1 MCRKRGERCSFLDDP
16 TLESA
21 LTHESATASLSGG
34 SPNDCDGLEDL
45 GQAGVGFDTSTI
57 LPGDLAS
64 DIVQGSLGDHTND
77 HYSQHPADEDAIYGG
92 FTDERIWGSP
102 PPDETQFA
110 STAIGAGLMQFD
122 GIPLANSQVLHQHDF
137 ETPERAAPLPTFEAS
152 SNGANSAHE
161 IGIRFSTEPHDGWAQ
176 SSNLND
182 AAFTIDQRPEFQSAY
197 FGLSG
202 ESDPYLL
209 RHYLY
214 NDADEFPFLRVIYRR
229 TQSGTPFHRD
239 HSSVTEHPRS
249 DENNVPV
256 QFLLTSNEFVQYV
269 YPAFPVIS
277 RSQIVTAFDGHFKSA
292 SPGHAPLPTYL
303 LAAIYASALPFTAY
317 DDILCVSSVYKKPSA
332 QRLWQ
337 IVYDGIQ
344 TTLHTPKLST
354 ISSALLYLHKPRVGV
369 QHVSADTSFAWS
381 MIASVVGLATSLALH
396 LDCSSW
402 SIPPWE
408 KRLRRRLWW
417 MTFSEATWRSL
428 LLGRPAI
435 IAPDQWNVSE
445 LTSLDFEVEEMLLG
459 LGDDTKANDFAEK
472 LRLATHESDEGMISQ
487 RLATL
492 TIIAD
497 NIYRCLY
504 TIRATEKL
512 ADDLAGSIRAIKPLR
527 EELKLWYASLPI
539 YLKTPKID
547 PERVAP
553 AAPSSAACLKFAY
566 LTLEILLYRALLR
579 PLGKIDLE
587 VVSNAVSQ
595 TDDLCSSSDANMTG
609 PELGE
614 SLRNE
619 IELIICAAENCARII
634 STFTVELMSWD
645 FAGFCVQH
653 AKTCKILIDKWRQIL
668 RHQSQSFEDM
678 SLGILRL
685 DAMYW
690 SNMNKIFRINRY
702 VAQVIKDS
710 T

>member
-1 MCRKRGERCSFLDDP
+1 MHHGPNFRTHADYTQRPATPAISFKEDRPCMLCRARKTSCRRAGKDTSCITCRKRGERCSFLDDP
-16 TLESA
+16 THESA

-34 SPNDCDGLEDL
+34 SPNDCDGLDDL
-45 GQAGVGFDTSTI
+45 GQTGVGFDTSTI

-77 HYSQHPADEDAIYGG
+77 HYSQHPADEDAMYGG

-161 IGIRFSTEPHDGWAQ
+161 IGIRFSTEPHDGCAQ

-209 RHYLY
+209 RHYL
-214 NDADEFPFLRVIYRR
+214 
-229 TQSGTPFHRD
+229 
-239 HSSVTEHPRS
+239 
-249 DENNVPV
+249 
-256 QFLLTSNEFVQYV
+256 FVQYV

-445 LTSLDFEVEEMLLG
+445 LTSLDFEVGEMLLG

-645 FAGFCVQH
+645 FAGFWY
-653 AKTCKILIDKWRQIL
+653 A
-668 RHQSQSFEDM
+668 
-678 SLGILRL
+678 LG
-685 DAMYW
+685 
-690 SNMNKIFRINRY
+690 
-702 VAQVIKDS
+702 
-710 T
+710 

>member
-209 RHYLY
+209 RHYL
-214 NDADEFPFLRVIYRR
+214 AGPPSIATIL
-229 TQSGTPFHRD
+229 
-239 HSSVTEHPRS
+239 
-249 DENNVPV
+249 
-256 QFLLTSNEFVQYV
+256 
-269 YPAFPVIS
+269 
-277 RSQIVTAFDGHFKSA
+277 RSQNIPDQMKTMFR
-292 SPGHAPLPTYL
+292 
-303 LAAIYASALPFTAY
+303 
-317 DDILCVSSVYKKPSA
+317 VYKKPSA

-645 FAGFCVQH
+645 FAGFWY
-653 AKTCKILIDKWRQIL
+653 ACK
-668 RHQSQSFEDM
+668 
-678 SLGILRL
+678 
-685 DAMYW
+685 
-690 SNMNKIFRINRY
+690 
-702 VAQVIKDS
+702 
-710 T
+710 